1 MIALEKPAKSNF
13 LNKNWRK
20 TKSLSPNIPEKTIVK
35 INSKNEIKN
44 LKYRL
49 LKTKKTK
56 THLTVYTYSVSKTL
70 IKQTSKVLNIEIKL
84 TENLNN
90 ANIFIGLKS
99 HLRKNKKLVWVLEKK
114 NVPVFVITE
123 NIKLEIEKI
132 LSEVKVYNENLLES
146 SPKKRK

>member
-1 MIALEKPAKSNF
+1 
-13 LNKNWRK
+13 
-20 TKSLSPNIPEKTIVK
+20 
-35 INSKNEIKN
+35 
-44 LKYRL
+44 
-49 LKTKKTK
+49 
-56 THLTVYTYSVSKTL
+56 
-70 IKQTSKVLNIEIKL
+70 
-84 TENLNN
+84 
-90 ANIFIGLKS
+90 LKS